1 MLAAVRETDAWYIG
15 YASGLSDAELAENV
29 DFTFTDGGHG
39 RMSRVEMLMQVITH
53 GGYHRGA
60 VGRILAECGLQP
72 PRDLYTRFLH
82 DTQPARRQPG

>member
-1 MLAAVRETDAWYIG
+1 M
-15 YASGLSDAELAENV
+15 
-29 DFTFTDGGHG
+29 
-39 RMSRVEMLMQVITH
+39 ITH